1 MRRRIEIGRARFT
14 GLLANAI
21 SASRVAF
28 WLIIA
33 AMAYGLYQAH
43 NAGQTMRAMAEERVQ
58 RIIADEDRVF
68 CEKFGFSAGADVFA
82 SCRRELA
89 IIRQKQA
96 DRDHA
101 DAAGL
106 L

>member
-1 MRRRIEIGRARFT
+1 MRRRIEIGTTRFA
-14 GLLANAI
+14 GLVVNAI
-21 SASRVAF
+21 SASRLAY

-33 AMAYGLYQAH
+33 AMAYGLYEAH
-43 NAGQTMRAMAEERVQ
+43 YAGQTMRAMAEERVQ
-58 RIIADEDRVF
+58 RIIADEDRAF
-68 CEKFGFSAGADVFA
+68 CEKFGFSAGGDAFA

-89 IIRQKQA
+89 IIRQNQA

-101 DAAGL
+101 DAASL

>member
-1 MRRRIEIGRARFT
+1 QVLKGRTAFA
-14 GLLANAI
+14 GVAAVLA
-21 SASRVAF
+21 ASRVAY

-33 AMAYGLYQAH
+33 AMAYGLYEAH
-43 NAGQTMRAMAEERVQ
+43 YAGQTMRAMAEERVQ
-58 RIIADEDRVF
+58 RIIVDEDRAF
-68 CEKFGFSAGADVFA
+68 CETFGLTAGAGAFA

-89 IIRQKQA
+89 IIRQNQA